1 MMIFMIVWEG
11 KKHMISR
18 IYTVHMDDLVRLLQY
33 HDLLEETCGFPDKK
47 MIHHDSSS
55 KDQDI

>member
-1 MMIFMIVWEG
+1 
-11 KKHMISR
+11 MISR